1 MILRSLCSAWKIKVI
16 GPSTVRSILQLAGL
30 GGMTLAGVTWMQYK
44 SQVSCCT
51 TDTSKEVK
59 IEAGVVHSSLPDY
72 KLEEI
77 ARHKGAETGVWVT
90 YKDGVYDIT
99 EFMDAHPGGREK
111 IIRAAGTSVE
121 PFWEVYTSH
130 NTEEVKEMLE
140 ALRIGNVHPSDRG
153 KSIGRKQEGPYA
165 NEPERS
171 PINKVIAQAPYL
183 SETPSVL
190 FTDSYTTPND
200 IFFVRNH
207 LPVPLVD
214 PQKYVLKVRCQGQE
228 PVELTLEDLRTKFKQ
243 YAITAIIHCAGNRR
257 SELAAFKPL
266 RSVNC
271 TGGYMGNATVS
282 LQNNCLTA

>member
-1 MILRSLCSAWKIKVI
+1 MV
-16 GPSTVRSILQLAGL
+16 
-30 GGMTLAGVTWMQYK
+30 Y
-44 SQVSCCT
+44 
-51 TDTSKEVK
+51 
-59 IEAGVVHSSLPDY
+59 SSLPDY

-77 ARHKGAETGVWVT
+77 ARHKSAETGVWVT
-90 YKDGVYDIT
+90 YKDSVYDIT
-99 EFMDAHPGGREK
+99 EFMDVHPGGREK
-111 IIRAAGTSVE
+111 IIRAAGASVE
-121 PFWEVYTSH
+121 LFWEVYTSH

-140 ALRIGNVHPSDRG
+140 ALQIGNVQCTSDQG

-171 PINKVIAQAPYL
+171 PKSKVIRQAPYL

-200 IFFVRNH
+200 IYFVRNH

-214 PQKYVLKVRCQGQE
+214 PQKYVLQVRCQGQE

-257 SELAAFKPL
+257 SELAAF
-266 RSVNC
+266 
-271 TGGYMGNATVS
+271 
-282 LQNNCLTA
+282 